1 MCIYKGYY
9 DVQCGILIL
18 AKSRCRK
25 QTRDL
30 VWWSDLN
37 KQLADLVENY
47 TTCSKFQKQ
56 LSEPLIPSVLPT
68 LPWQKVARDLFK
80 RKGATYLLIV
90 DYFPKYIKI
99 SMFDNE
105 ISHEV
110 IIRRKSIFAR
120 HGIQQQVI
128 ADNGPQYSS
137 MSLLRVTILST
148 PPAALNFPRAMEKRR
163 ELSILP
169 KHYFRKLRIHTQHYW
184 HTG

>member
-1 MCIYKGYY
+1 
-9 DVQCGILIL
+9 
-18 AKSRCRK
+18 
-25 QTRDL
+25 
-30 VWWSDLN
+30 
-37 KQLADLVENY
+37 
-47 TTCSKFQKQ
+47 
-56 LSEPLIPSVLPT
+56 
-68 LPWQKVARDLFK
+68 
-80 RKGATYLLIV
+80 
-90 DYFPKYIKI
+90 
-99 SMFDNE
+99 MFDNE

-110 IIRRKSIFAR
+110 VIRRKSIFAR
-120 HGIQQQVI
+120 HGIPQQVI